1 MAKFVSLSSAV
12 RTPARHFFSVLV
24 FYSLLFTVFFAP
36 VIFRGMLLA
45 PADGLSY
52 HLAFFQSRKVFWDS
66 LLASGFPMI
75 ADPQVMAW
83 YPPAMIFSFLPA
95 GWNLFVM
102 SAYVMASCFTYGYV
116 YKLTNS
122 KLSSLLSGMV
132 YGLCGFMIAH
142 LGHTA
147 IIHAA
152 AWPPLIL
159 WALESLRHKLS
170 RAWFA
175 VGCFAVACC
184 VLAGHL
190 QIVAHGL
197 VLSALYAFSL
207 GWKAPVGRARY
218 FLASALVLLLGLGLA
233 ALQILPTAE
242 LASLST
248 RSDYGFADFVSY
260 SLPLNQVVL
269 LIFPAVFG
277 GVARYGQAQYFG
289 AWNLTEL
296 TGYVGLLPLLLAVTG
311 FSISRRKSVS
321 IFWLCVI
328 VLAFLLTLGNRT
340 PLAAVLYYLPLLG
353 KFRVPA
359 RHFMELSLAVSI
371 LSGIGLD
378 ALLRRTVSAKRLLG
392 IMAAMALV
400 VIAVV
405 VFLLSKHGALYRLAD
420 ENIVSLNTI
429 PWRNPTVAAPLI
441 ILVIAGAALFYFY
454 RQPQSTLRG
463 VLLFVVLLL
472 DLGSFGWF
480 YEWRNRSPRAEILN
494 PPPTASE
501 LRRLLDTN
509 HQRIVPV
516 RGVLGV
522 PSELPPNLS
531 RLWQVPSATGYGPL
545 NLSRLMSLLSMR
557 TDASLDPSWKEFS
570 NQSLDLAAVRY
581 VTLPHAAPL
590 KDSQGILWNPEN
602 IDFWLGGG
610 CDVPQNKSIKFE
622 FNQPIQATTVGIV
635 SRLACSMSIPDGTE
649 VLRVSVT
656 DADGNNEIQSLLAG
670 RDTSEWAFD
679 CRTIK
684 PLVKHRLAKVFSSF
698 QARMNSEP
706 CQGHSYVAMLPL
718 SKVRNIK
725 RFDLVWTGHTEALS
739 LEKLTF
745 VDGAAQKSTP
755 VDPLPVFSQWRLVR
769 ETEDAR
775 VYENPRAL
783 PRAWLASE
791 TVTLKPDEA
800 LKAIKTSRLPDGRL
814 YDALHMALVEEPTG
828 LGSQP
833 ADPSGSARI
842 VSLSDRIMEVQTSS
856 TAPSFLVTSDIHYP
870 GWRVQIDDQPGQIFL
885 ANYAFRGV
893 KLPAGNHRVRFEFIP
908 KRFYYGASISAFT
921 LLVLLAVVVIP
932 FIRGK
937 PTNQQA

>member
-12 RTPARHFFSVLV
+12 RIPARHFLSVLL

-36 VIFRGMLLA
+36 VIFRGLLLA

-52 HLAFFQSRKVFWDS
+52 HLAFFQSRKVFWDG
-66 LLASGFPMI
+66 LLASGFPMT

-83 YPPAMIFSFLPA
+83 YPPAMIFSLLPA
-95 GWNLFVM
+95 GWNLFVI

-122 KLSSLLSGMV
+122 KLASLLSGMV

-147 IIHAA
+147 IIHAS

-175 VGCFAVACC
+175 VGCLAVACC

-197 VLSALYAFSL
+197 LLSALYAFSL
-207 GWKAPVGRARY
+207 GWKAPIGRARY
-218 FLASALVLLLGLGLA
+218 FLVSALVLVLGVGLA

-248 RSDYGFADFVSY
+248 RSDYGFTDFISY

-277 GVARYGQAQYFG
+277 GVARYGQTQYFG

-296 TGYVGLLPLLLAVTG
+296 TGYVGLLPLLLAVIG
-311 FSISRRKSVS
+311 FSVSRRKSVS
-321 IFWLCVI
+321 IFWLCVV

-340 PLAAVLYYLPLLG
+340 PLAAIAYYLPLLG

-359 RHFMELSLAVSI
+359 RHFMEFSLAVSI

-400 VIAVV
+400 VIAAGG
-405 VFLLSKHGALYRLAD
+405 FLLSKHGGLYRLTD
-420 ENIVSLNTI
+420 ENIVSLNVV
-429 PWRNPTVAAPLI
+429 PWRNTAVAMPLI
-441 ILVIAGAALFYFY
+441 ILIIAGVALFYFY
-454 RQPQSTLRG
+454 RQPQSTFRS

-472 DLGSFGWF
+472 DLGSFGWY
-480 YEWRNRSPRAEILN
+480 YEWRSRSPRAEILN
-494 PPPTASE
+494 PPPTANE
-501 LRRLLDTN
+501 LRRALDAN
-509 HQRIVPV
+509 QQRFVPV
-516 RGVLGV
+516 RGVLGL

-531 RLWQVPSATGYGPL
+531 RLWQVPGATGYGPL

-557 TDASLDPSWKEFS
+557 TDASLDPSWKESS
-570 NQSLDLAAVRY
+570 NQSLNLAAVRY

-590 KDSQGILWNPEN
+590 KDPQGVLWNPEN
-602 IDFWLGGG
+602 IDFWLGAG

-622 FNQPIQATTVGIV
+622 FNQPIQATSVGIV
-635 SRLACSMSIPDGTE
+635 SRLACSMSISDGTE

-656 DADGNNEIQSLLAG
+656 DSDGNNEIQSLLAG

-679 CRTIK
+679 CRTVK
-684 PLVKHRLAKVFSSF
+684 PLVKHRLAKVFGSF
-698 QARMNSEP
+698 PAQVNSEP
-706 CQGHSYVAMLPL
+706 CLGHSYVAMLPL
-718 SKVRNIK
+718 SKVKNI
-725 RFDLVWTGHTEALS
+725 RRVDLVWVGHAEALS

-745 VDGAAQKSTP
+745 ADSVLQKSTP

-775 VYENPRAL
+775 VYENLRAL
-783 PRAWLASE
+783 PRVWLARE

-800 LKAIKTSRLPDGRL
+800 LKAIKTSRLPDGRSYEPL
-814 YDALHMALVEEPTG
+814 RTALVEESVG

-833 ADPSGSARI
+833 PDLSASARI
-842 VSLSDRIMEVQTSS
+842 VSLSDRVMEVQTSS
-856 TAPSFLVTSDIHYP
+856 MAASFLVTSDIHYP
-870 GWRVQIDDQPGQIFL
+870 GWRVQIDGQPGQLFL

-908 KRFYYGASISAFT
+908 KRFYYGVSISVIS
-921 LLVLLAVVVIP
+921 LLVLAGLLAVRRFWVGSE
-932 FIRGK
+932 RTG
-937 PTNQQA
+937 